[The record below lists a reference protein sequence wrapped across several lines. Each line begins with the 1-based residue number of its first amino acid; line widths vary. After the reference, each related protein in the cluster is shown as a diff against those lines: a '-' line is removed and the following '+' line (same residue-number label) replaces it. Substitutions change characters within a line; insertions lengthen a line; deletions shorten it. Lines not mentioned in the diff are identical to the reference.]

1 MIFVT
6 SSRKPSLDVLKLAKE
21 IAFTLD
27 LKYIPRGKN
36 GLYALNSGNNT
47 IIFILGAKY
56 GNKIFEVTVSGKIV
70 FSMLITN
77 VTITERVGLIYH
89 GFIVKDQT
97 LYEKLSQYINV
108 KLDPSLPEQITFCG
122 TQKRKYCLWVKI

>member
-36 GLYALNSGNNT
+36 GLYALNYGNNT

-56 GNKIFEVTVSGKIV
+56 GNKIFEVT
-70 FSMLITN
+70 
-77 VTITERVGLIYH
+77 
-89 GFIVKDQT
+89 
-97 LYEKLSQYINV
+97 
-108 KLDPSLPEQITFCG
+108 
-122 TQKRKYCLWVKI
+122 